1 MVQSNKKSGLYLALA
16 ALLVFTGLMVY
27 ALNRDANYVP
37 SQLVGQN
44 APGFVENTA
53 QGSSFNLGNVVG
65 KGKWVVINF
74 WSTTCT
80 VCRVE
85 APELERFWREDAS
98 KADASV
104 LFVSVNIQDEIKDI
118 LNYQKDFSLTYP
130 VVADRAGKIS
140 LDYGVYGT
148 PETFFVS
155 PEGVVRHR
163 VAGEVDRNTIL
174 AFVGWLESNPGI
186 TPQQAIDGF
195 GRVRA
200 GAARGG

>member
-1 MVQSNKKSGLYLALA
+1 MTQTKKKSGLYIALA
-16 ALLVFTGLMVY
+16 VLFVFTGLMVY

-37 SQLVGQN
+37 SQLVGQP
-44 APGFVENTA
+44 APTFVGNTA
-53 QGSSFNLGNVVG
+53 QGSSFDLASVAGR
-65 KGKWVVINF
+65 GKWVVINF
-74 WSTTCT
+74 WSTTCV

-98 KADASV
+98 RTDSQV
-104 LFVSVNIQDEIKDI
+104 HFVSVNIQDEIKDI
-118 LNYQKDFSLTYP
+118 LSYQRDFSLSYP
-130 VVADRAGKIS
+130 VVADRSGKIS

-148 PETFFVS
+148 PETFFVN

-174 AFVGWLESNPGI
+174 AFVDWLQKNPTV
-186 TPQQAIDGF
+186 TPQQAIEGF

-200 GAARGG
+200 GLARGG